1 MPQNYLDASP
11 TRGLTYQ
18 TNFSP
23 VLAYWMPP
31 QCPAALNGET
41 QVFDMDSKQCVR
53 LPRDA
58 FTSRQL
64 AQSSG
69 ACADQGPFGGVF
81 LKDINGKCY
90 RTNNCPVSSGITQFC
105 VNAQN
110 IPVRKNPLSGPGVLA
125 NTVYGGDSQNY
136 LYDNDGGVVYG
147 DDM

>member
-11 TRGLTYQ
+11 TMGLTYK

-31 QCPAALNGET
+31 QCPPALDGST
-41 QVFDMDSKQCVR
+41 QVYDLEKKMCTT

-58 FTSRQL
+58 FSPENIVR
-64 AQSSG
+64 SSG
-69 ACADQGPFGGVF
+69 ECASQGPFGGVF

-90 RTNNCPVSSGITQFC
+90 RTNMCPVSADITQFC
-105 VNAQN
+105 VNGQN

-125 NTVYGGDSQNY
+125 NTTYGGNCQDY
-136 LYDNDGGVVYG
+136 LYDNSGDG
-147 DDM
+147 ME